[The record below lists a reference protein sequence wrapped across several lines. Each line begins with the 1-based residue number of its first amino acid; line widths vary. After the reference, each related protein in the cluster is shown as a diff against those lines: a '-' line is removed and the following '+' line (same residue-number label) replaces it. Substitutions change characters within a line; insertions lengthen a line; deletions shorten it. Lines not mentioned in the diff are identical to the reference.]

1 MCLRSLIIV
10 GCLCALGCGDGSEHQ
25 SMSKK
30 SAKPRKNHAQ
40 MIWVEGGSFDMG
52 AFESD
57 LEALPREKPRHRV
70 KVSGFYMDVHEV
82 TNAQFSE
89 FVTATGY
96 VTVAEREVKTADGVF
111 EPGSMVF
118 ESPTDVFGLRDHGQ
132 WWRWRKSASWRCPEG
147 AGSTWEKFPTHP
159 VVHVA
164 FEDAVAYAKWRN
176 CRLPTEAEWEYA
188 ATSRGNAFRFPWGNE
203 PPEVGEAKCN
213 IWEGVFPTSNHAQD
227 GYVGSAPV
235 KTFSPNSLGL
245 WDLGGN
251 VWELCEDWYSPGRM
265 RLRIEVKNRTIQE
278 GPWSRLTPWSQLC
291 RKRSCV
297 EGRFCATKGIARAT
311 GSQLACQLLTTQE
324 RVTLVFVVFALSTIL

>member
-1 MCLRSLIIV
+1 MCFRSLIIV

-30 SAKPRKNHAQ
+30 SAKPRRNHAQ

-82 TNAQFSE
+82 TNAQFAE

-132 WWRWRKSASWRCPEG
+132 WWRWRKLRVGG
-147 AGSTWEKFPTHP
+147 AQRGQ
-159 VVHVA
+159 A
-164 FEDAVAYAKWRN
+164 QLGRN
-176 CRLPTEAEWEYA
+176 
-188 ATSRGNAFRFPWGNE
+188 
-203 PPEVGEAKCN
+203 
-213 IWEGVFPTSNHAQD
+213 
-227 GYVGSAPV
+227 
-235 KTFSPNSLGL
+235 
-245 WDLGGN
+245 
-251 VWELCEDWYSPGRM
+251 
-265 RLRIEVKNRTIQE
+265 
-278 GPWSRLTPWSQLC
+278 SQLTQLC
-291 RKRSCV
+291 TWPSRMPSPTRNGEIADCQQRLS
-297 EGRFCATKGIARAT
+297 GSMLRRQGAMRFDFLG
-311 GSQLACQLLTTQE
+311 E
-324 RVTLVFVVFALSTIL
+324 